1 MQRTIGWYKNLKK
14 WQKGGLI
21 GCAVGILLAAIVIIE
36 PGEGTIGGWIINFHI
51 IFFIIFHGIV
61 IEYSSRFMSDYGGYI
76 YVYGGSLAIVIFYGG
91 LGAIGG
97 RIQQGTNPFWKWLL
111 TALLALF
118 LLLFYALNV
127 L

>member
-1 MQRTIGWYKNLKK
+1 MQRLTNWFTNLRK

-21 GCAVGILLAAIVIIE
+21 GCAVGIIFASFTIQ
-36 PGEGTIGGWIINFHI
+36 GTGGGFAGWIFDFHA
-51 IFFIIFHGIV
+51 IFFIMFHGIV

-91 LGAIGG
+91 LGAIWGK
-97 RIQQGTNPFWKWLL
+97 IQQINNPFWKWPL

-118 LLLFYALNV
+118 LLLFYVFHV